1 MTKVTE
7 YNVSWDECMADMH
20 REPNEGWQDLAST
33 KKEGRAAKE
42 QYGTRT
48 FGDAVQTAIS
58 GWDEGRDAIGSG
70 VEFAKAKQ
78 ASFKRPDWEYGVA
91 GQRACIP
98 SYCAGVPNHMV
109 WMDDTSSRNA
119 MPIVKI
125 YADIGATSHTSTNAM
140 TRKGSAIV
148 ALVDQIEQ
156 SGQRV
161 ELIACQRSD
170 TKGYE
175 YDEQRIFI
183 TVKRADEVLD
193 LDRIAFALAH
203 PSMLR
208 RVCFRIMEFTFNEYV
223 SGYGRVKDFDDL
235 PADAMY
241 IPPMYGDKGYYTME
255 DALDTV
261 QQHWCECAA
270 NTEQAELI
278 AELKELRK

>member
-1 MTKVTE
+1 MTKVIE

-20 REPNEGWQDLAST
+20 REPNEGWDGLAST
-33 KKEGRAAKE
+33 KREGREAKE
-42 QYGTRT
+42 FYGTRT

-78 ASFKRPDWEYGVA
+78 ATFKRPDWEYGVA
-91 GQRACIP
+91 GQRACVP

-109 WMDDTSSRNA
+109 WMDDTSNRNA

-125 YADIGATSHTSTNAM
+125 YADIGATASTNASAM
-140 TRKGSAIV
+140 IRKGSAIV
-148 ALVDQIEQ
+148 ALIDQIEQ

-161 ELIACQRSD
+161 ELIACQRTD

-175 YDEQRIFI
+175 HDEQRIFI

-223 SGYGRVKDFDDL
+223 SCYGRVKDFDDL

-241 IPPMYGDKGYYTME
+241 IPPMYGDKGYYTMDE
-255 DALDTV
+255 ALETV
-261 QQHWCECAA
+261 LGHWNECAA
-270 NTEQAELI
+270 NTEA
-278 AELKELRK
+278 A

>member
-1 MTKVTE
+1 MTKVIE
-7 YNVSWDECMADMH
+7 YNVSWDECMADMQ
-20 REPNEGWQDLAST
+20 RPPNEGWDEPASLESDREAERFT
-33 KKEGRAAKE
+33 
-42 QYGTRT
+42 GTRT
-48 FGDAVQTAIS
+48 FDDAVQIAIS

-91 GQRACIP
+91 GQRACVP

-109 WMDDTSSRNA
+109 WMDDTSNRNA

-125 YADIGATSHTSTNAM
+125 YADVGATWFTSAEAM

-148 ALVDQIEQ
+148 ALIDQIEQ

-161 ELIACQRSD
+161 ELIACKRND

-175 YDEQRIFI
+175 HKEQRIFI
-183 TVKRADEVLD
+183 TVKRADEVVD

-203 PSMLR
+203 PSMNR
-208 RVCFRIMEFTFNEYV
+208 RITFRIMELNYSKNV
-223 SGYGRVKDFDDL
+223 SGYGGVKTFDDL

-241 IPPMYGDKGYYTME
+241 IPPMYGDKGYDTMDE
-255 DALDTV
+255 ALETV
-261 QQHWCECAA
+261 LGHWNECAA
-270 NTEQAELI
+270 NTEA
-278 AELKELRK
+278 A